1 MHGNF
6 YAPFE
11 TAPGSMCVATSGHL
25 INHAIGED
33 WWTRLRASIKKKLGN
48 ANSLTMRNGIH
59 STRHFGIFFFFF
71 CGGFSPF
78 INAID
83 NVVGHRLVVFMVQP
97 VHRLDSLP
105 VVIGVTFWLVPVV
118 HSCNWKAPFFNSQ
131 FNVKLTE
138 KQFICYFL
146 KLTR

>member
-1 MHGNF
+1 MRCYQRAFDQSRYWRRLVDALACLDQEEVGERKFTNNEERNTQ
-6 YAPFE
+6 YE
-11 TAPGSMCVATSGHL
+11 TFR
-25 INHAIGED
+25 D
-33 WWTRLRASIKKKLGN
+33 
-48 ANSLTMRNGIH
+48 
-59 STRHFGIFFFFF
+59 FFFFF

-83 NVVGHRLVVFMVQP
+83 NVVGHLLVVFMVQP

-118 HSCNWKAPFFNSQ
+118 HSCNWKVPFFNSQ
-131 FNVKLTE
+131 FNVKVTE